1 MQDKELQTRD
11 KEELQTAGES
21 TRPGPVFVP
30 PVDIFETE
38 EALTLLADMPGVTKK
53 RVSIDVDNDELTIT
67 GEVPA
72 REEGGRR
79 PLLEEYGTGTF
90 RRVFTLS
97 ERIDQE
103 RITASMDKGVLRLV
117 LPKVERARRKRIE
130 VTAS

>member
-1 MQDKELQTRD
+1 MKDKELQTRE
-11 KEELQTAGES
+11 KEELQASGET

-30 PVDIFETE
+30 PVDIFESE
-38 EALTLLADMPGVTKK
+38 SALTLLADMPGVT
-53 RVSIDVDNDELTIT
+53 REGVTVDIDNAELTIT

-72 REEGGRR
+72 REGGSLR
-79 PLLEEYGTGTF
+79 PLLEEYATGTF

-117 LPKVERARRKRIE
+117 LPKAERALRKRIE
-130 VTAS
+130 VTVS

>member
-11 KEELQTAGES
+11 KEELQTPGET

-38 EALTLLADMPGVTKK
+38 AALTLLADMPGVTKD
-53 RVSIDVDNDELTIT
+53 RVTIDVDNDELTIT

-72 REEGGRR
+72 PREGRR
-79 PLLEEYGTGTF
+79 QPLLEEYGTGTF
-90 RRVFTLS
+90 RRAFTLS

-103 RITASMDKGVLRLV
+103 RITASMEKGVLRLV

-130 VTAS
+130 VSAS